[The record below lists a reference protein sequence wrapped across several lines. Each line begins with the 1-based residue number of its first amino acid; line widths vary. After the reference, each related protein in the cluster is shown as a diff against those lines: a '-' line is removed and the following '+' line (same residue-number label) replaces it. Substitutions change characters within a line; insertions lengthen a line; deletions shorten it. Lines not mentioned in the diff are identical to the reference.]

1 MAHDRQERL
10 RYIKALE
17 ESVERKIE
25 ELKEMQA
32 AKIKYQHM
40 QGTKDS
46 IYRQQRLIAKIK
58 RDIGVE

>member
-1 MAHDRQERL
+1 
-10 RYIKALE
+10 
-17 ESVERKIE
+17 
-25 ELKEMQA
+25 MQA